1 MSRSARVVFPHAP
14 YHVTQR
20 GNHRAD
26 VFFCDEDR
34 QMYLSLV
41 ARFFELAQLDLWAY
55 CLMTNHIHLVVSP
68 QRPDSM
74 ARGLGLAHGR
84 YAQWLNQR
92 LKRKGH
98 VWEDRYRSA
107 LLDPFHLS
115 AALYY
120 VEQNSVRAGL
130 CTRAED
136 YAWSSARA
144 RSIGRRDPLI
154 ASTCPWGTVP
164 PRELI
169 ELDGEALASALAR
182 IRRATKTGR
191 PLRTPDPLAPS
202 RM

>member
-1 MSRSARVVFPHAP
+1 MPRSARIVFPGAP
-14 YHVTQR
+14 YHVTHR

-55 CLMTNHIHLVVSP
+55 CLMTNHMHLVVSP

-74 ARGLGLAHGR
+74 ARGIGLAHGR

-107 LLDPFHLS
+107 MLDRHHLS

-120 VEQNSVRAGL
+120 VEQNPVRAGL
-130 CTRAED
+130 CTRAAD
-136 YAWSSARA
+136 YVWSSARA
-144 RSIGRRDPLI
+144 RGAGERDPLI
-154 ASTCPWGTVP
+154 ASTCPWGAVP
-164 PRELI
+164 TRELI
-169 ELDGEALASALAR
+169 ELDNEALAGALAR
-182 IRRATKTGR
+182 IRRATKTGK
-191 PLRTPDPLAPS
+191 PLRTLDPLSLP